1 MSAPHDFFA
10 TAPPSEYLP
19 SLAASTPRRRTHH
32 PDVPTDVDAAEQ
44 EALLHFN
51 DLNWDVHGHGSGSDT
66 SSLSGQSFELEHKHQ
81 FSPDVKYGHSI
92 GTGPSE
98 FDTESR
104 ADSAYEHRS
113 SASSRLRMRAA
124 DSYDEYEE

>member
-1 MSAPHDFFA
+1 MAAPHDFFA
-10 TAPPSEYLP
+10 TAPDAEYLP
-19 SLAASTPRRRTHH
+19 SVAASTPRRRTYH

-51 DLNWDVHGHGSGSDT
+51 DLNWDVHGHSSGSDT
-66 SSLSGQSFELEHKHQ
+66 SSLSDQSFELEHKHQ
-81 FSPDVKYGHSI
+81 LPPDVKFRHSDS
-92 GTGPSE
+92 SE

-104 ADSAYEHRS
+104 ADSAYVPRS